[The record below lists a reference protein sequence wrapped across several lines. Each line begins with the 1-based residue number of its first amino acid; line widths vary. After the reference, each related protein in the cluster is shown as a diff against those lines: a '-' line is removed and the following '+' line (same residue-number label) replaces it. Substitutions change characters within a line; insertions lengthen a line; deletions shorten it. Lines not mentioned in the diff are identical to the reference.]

1 METEVIKRFKE
12 EASNKDKEIRRLQE
26 RIKTD
31 ERQSVQLQNNLS
43 EELKQKDGLLQ
54 R

>member
-12 EASNKDKEIRRLQE
+12 EASNKEKEIRRLQE
-26 RIKTD
+26 RLETEETK
-31 ERQSVQLQNNLS
+31 SVKLQNNLL
-43 EELKQKDGLLQ
+43 EESKQKDDLLQ

>member
-12 EASNKDKEIRRLQE
+12 EASNKDKEIRHLQE
-26 RIKTD
+26 RIKAD
-31 ERQSVQLQNNLS
+31 ERQSVQLQNSLS

>member
-12 EASNKDKEIRRLQE
+12 EASNKEKEIRRLQE
-26 RIKTD
+26 RIETEETK
-31 ERQSVQLQNNLS
+31 SVKLQNNLL
-43 EELKQKDGLLQ
+43 EESKQKDDLLQ